1 MASTVDRLRTYL
13 DGVDQDRRDYQ
24 AVVLAAADPANPYG
38 AALPWPGEGAHR
50 PGRKAGAL
58 VVLVDGE
65 LVWFLERGGRSLLS
79 YSDDPEA
86 NHAAAASLTELVAG
100 RRLQSLLV
108 EKVNGVSVLDPEADP
123 CRSVVHGALTGNGF
137 SRTPRG
143 LRLR

>member
-1 MASTVDRLRTYL
+1 
-13 DGVDQDRRDYQ
+13 
-24 AVVLAAADPANPYG
+24 
-38 AALPWPGEGAHR
+38 
-50 PGRKAGAL
+50 

-79 YSDDPEA
+79 YSDDAEA

-100 RRLQSLLV
+100 RRLQTLLV

-123 CRSVVHGALTGNGF
+123 ARSVVHDALTGNGF